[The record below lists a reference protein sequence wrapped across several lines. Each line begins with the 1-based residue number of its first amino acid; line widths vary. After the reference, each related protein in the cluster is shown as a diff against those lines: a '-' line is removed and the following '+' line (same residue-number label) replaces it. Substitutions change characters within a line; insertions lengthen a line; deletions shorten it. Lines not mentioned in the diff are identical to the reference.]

1 MLKNKSFLFVD
12 KVEYPKTRINLLAI
26 SRLQRE
32 YVAIPYKEALI
43 MNDASMRQ
51 EMESFIDQRLND
63 HGRKESL
70 SVQNAWSDFNIKRDA
85 LEGTLS
91 HEQRKLLTACEN
103 ALMVVD
109 GETRDYFYR
118 AGFSDAVFFLLK
130 WKETK

>member
-1 MLKNKSFLFVD
+1 
-12 KVEYPKTRINLLAI
+12 
-26 SRLQRE
+26 
-32 YVAIPYKEALI
+32 

-51 EMESFIDQRLND
+51 AMESFIDQRLND
-63 HGRKESL
+63 HGRKESQ

-118 AGFSDAVFFLLK
+118 AGFSDAVFFLFK
-130 WKETK
+130 WEETK